1 MLVTGICHT
10 EKMVQ
15 CPLCEARI
23 PMDAQRCPKCGVRIL
38 IIRRRRSKNHR
49 TAKEKPSG
57 DSAIQKILVIVS
69 MSGRDCGSIANMSTK
84 HWCCSSD
91 RFSIAV
97 VGCA

>member
-10 EKMVQ
+10 DKMIQ
-15 CPLCEARI
+15 CPHCEARI

-57 DSAIQKILVIVS
+57 DLLLKCI
-69 MSGRDCGSIANMSTK
+69 GNSINVRPSVQIFRT
-84 HWCCSSD
+84 HS
-91 RFSIAV
+91 R
-97 VGCA
+97 